1 MVFSFLEY
9 LFFIFEILT
18 FLYYANYESDD
29 VMRFATQMV
38 KYWIKYISGNIK
50 APGMSIFL
58 KRKKDI
64 PKRETPFSYFFFE
77 KPFKEAAI
85 IFHFSWAL

>member
-1 MVFSFLEY
+1 MKNYSCLFERLFKKKSNKMVFSFLEY

-38 KYWIKYISGNIK
+38 KY
-50 APGMSIFL
+50 
-58 KRKKDI
+58 
-64 PKRETPFSYFFFE
+64 
-77 KPFKEAAI
+77 
-85 IFHFSWAL
+85 

>member
-1 MVFSFLEY
+1 MKNYSCLFERLFKEKGDKMVFSFLEY

-38 KYWIKYISGNIK
+38 KY
-50 APGMSIFL
+50 
-58 KRKKDI
+58 
-64 PKRETPFSYFFFE
+64 
-77 KPFKEAAI
+77 
-85 IFHFSWAL
+85 